1 MVAFAVCVVA
11 ALLLFVCCG
20 LTTFRDVFVL
30 SALTVVFVE
39 ACMKLFVVVL
49 G

>member
-1 MVAFAVCVVA
+1 MVAVAVCVVA

-20 LTTFRDVFVL
+20 LTTFHDVFVL
-30 SALTVVFVE
+30 SALTAAVVE